1 LGRRLRRGRRLRE
14 RSLRNAQ
21 QSGENTHDKTL
32 QKPLRLLCEV
42 VREVPP
48 HEARPLAAAYGASM
62 KRFTACLA
70 VLLAFA
76 PCAAPAGDAQRPSF
90 ADVMRAYLDDFAH
103 DNPVYADALGIETGA
118 DRLDDVSATG
128 HARLIAALQAW
139 RNEFAATQRPG
150 DSADVRADR
159 TAMLDTLDAQ
169 LVEDQLLAPWRT
181 DPGQYVNLIGQS
193 VFVQLVREGR
203 PADERFRHITARLY
217 GMRAVT
223 DAARANLQHTTQPA
237 QALAS
242 VQLAGV
248 LELFASLPAV
258 AAQQGASDAVRRQLA
273 IQLPD
278 ALTGVQEFKAFV
290 DGPLKARATD
300 EPRIGPA
307 AYAKLFPLLTGV
319 DLTPAELERRARER
333 IAATRASMLRLA
345 EPMYVAMF
353 PDKPSTATGDAR
365 VNAIVRPVLDGIA
378 GRHATAETILD
389 QARADVAENAA
400 FLRRTGLIA
409 LPDPETL
416 RVRVTP
422 PIQGGTAAASMQ
434 TSGPFDLP
442 TEPSYF
448 NVDPIPKD
456 WSAARVASYFREN
469 NDAGVRMLSIHEAVP
484 GHYVQIRANNMNPSL
499 ARRVFG
505 NGSFIE
511 GWACFTEGLMIEQ
524 GFRPDDSALKL
535 TQLKWRLREATNA
548 LLDAEYHA
556 GSLSHNEAIALMVD
570 GAFQES
576 SEAETKWRR
585 LQLTHVQLATYFA
598 GLDAI
603 ERARAASGLD
613 AKTFAARLLE
623 MGAVEPRAIPA
634 LLAAR

>member
-1 LGRRLRRGRRLRE
+1 MKLV
-14 RSLRNAQ
+14 A
-21 QSGENTHDKTL
+21 
-32 QKPLRLLCEV
+32 
-42 VREVPP
+42 
-48 HEARPLAAAYGASM
+48 AALAA
-62 KRFTACLA
+62 
-70 VLLAFA
+70 LLAFA
-76 PCAAPAGDAQRPSF
+76 PCGAPADDAAPSF
-90 ADVMRAYLDDFAH
+90 TAVMQAYLDDFARE
-103 DNPVYADALGIETGA
+103 NPVYADALGIQTGA
-118 DRLDDVSATG
+118 DRLEDVSAAG
-128 HARLIAALQAW
+128 HDRGIASQRAW
-139 RNEFAATQRPG
+139 RARFAAT
-150 DSADVRADR
+150 ADDGAGVRADR

-169 LVEDQLLAPWRT
+169 LVEDELLAPWRT

-203 PADERFRHITARLY
+203 PADERFGHIVARLR

-223 DAARANLQHTTQPA
+223 DAASANLQHTTQPA
-237 QALAS
+237 QGLAS

-258 AAQQGASDAVRRQLA
+258 AAQQGASQAVRARLGA
-273 IQLPD
+273 ALPD
-278 ALTGVQEFKAFV
+278 ALAGVRAFKAFV
-290 DGPLKARATD
+290 DGPLKARAND
-300 EPRIGPA
+300 EPRIGAA

-333 IAATRASMLRLA
+333 IAATRAAMLRIA
-345 EPMYVAMF
+345 EPMYPGMVSSQPPA
-353 PDKPSTATGDAR
+353 AAGDAR
-365 VNAIVRPVLDGIA
+365 INAVVRPVLDKIA
-378 GRHATAETILD
+378 DQHASAATILD
-389 QARADVAENAA
+389 RARAAVAENAA

-409 LPDPETL
+409 LPDPDTL
-416 RVRVTP
+416 RVRETP
-422 PIQGGTAAASMQ
+422 SIQGGTAAASME
-434 TSGPFDLP
+434 TSGPFDPP

-456 WSAARVASYFREN
+456 WSTARVASYFREN
-469 NDAGVRMLSIHEAVP
+469 DDAGVRMLSIHEAVP
-484 GHYVQIRANNMNPSL
+484 GHYVQLRANNTNPSL
-499 ARRVFG
+499 VRRVFG

-556 GSLSHNEAIALMVD
+556 GSLSHDEAIALMVD

-576 SEAETKWRR
+576 SEAESKWHR
-585 LQLTHVQLATYFA
+585 LQLSHVQLATYFA

-613 AKTFAARLLE
+613 AKTFAARLLA